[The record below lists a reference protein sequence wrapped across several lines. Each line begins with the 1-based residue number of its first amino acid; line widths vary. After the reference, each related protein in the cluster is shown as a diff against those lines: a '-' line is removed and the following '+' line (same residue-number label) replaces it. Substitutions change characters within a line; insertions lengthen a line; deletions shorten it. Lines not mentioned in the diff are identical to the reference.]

1 MKFDNLKIQVFYW
14 SREWALSEDLKRYY
28 VIELMKTRRTKLK
41 SYNRE
46 RSIEKEQ
53 LQIYDIW
60 AKGKLSS
67 CKGLL
72 NP

>member
-1 MKFDNLKIQVFYW
+1 
-14 SREWALSEDLKRYY
+14 
-28 VIELMKTRRTKLK
+28 MKTRRTKLK

-46 RSIEKEQ
+46 RSIKKEQ